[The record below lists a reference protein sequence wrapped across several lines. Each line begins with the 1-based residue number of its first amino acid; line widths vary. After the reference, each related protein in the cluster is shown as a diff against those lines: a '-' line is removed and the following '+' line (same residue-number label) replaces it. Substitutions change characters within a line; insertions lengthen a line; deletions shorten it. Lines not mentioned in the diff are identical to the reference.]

1 MEADTDEQRMRK
13 ELHLPEK
20 PSIAVLA
27 FVSMSGD
34 PMQE

>member
-1 MEADTDEQRMRK
+1 MEADTDEQSICK
-13 ELHLPEK
+13 GFNLPHK
-20 PSIAVLA
+20 PSIAVLT